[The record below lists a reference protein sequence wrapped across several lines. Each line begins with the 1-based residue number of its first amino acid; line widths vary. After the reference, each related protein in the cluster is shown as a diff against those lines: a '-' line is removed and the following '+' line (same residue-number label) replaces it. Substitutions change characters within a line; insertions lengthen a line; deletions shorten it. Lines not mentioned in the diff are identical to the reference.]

1 MNLEQFATQYASQA
15 EDAGTEQHDAAGLR
29 GGRRRAGATRGV
41 DREGFRR
48 NRAYGAFRS
57 ARRAAVLIPIDRIAA
72 GDDRVL
78 QVEPVGGVAS
88 HGHVQ
93 AGYRDLVDVITKLV
107 GRNELVGDVLAAGR
121 AGTQNVPAVFTSGDG
136 PIHRAQYVAREFP
149 GTEHEAGDPNVVG
162 TGLEGVA
169 DDVAK
174 VNGPSIGCAVDGA
187 VAIVGEGRNS
197 SQCQAENC
205 ERSNTKFHLDLP
217 PDH

>member
-88 HGHVQ
+88 HSHLPDR
-93 AGYRDLVDVITKLV
+93 YRDLVDVITKLV
-107 GRNELVGDVLAAGR
+107 GRNELVSDVLAAGR
-121 AGTQNVPAVFTSGDG
+121 AGAVYGSAILSGG
-136 PIHRAQYVAREFP
+136 NRPVHRAQHVAREFP
-149 GTEHEAGDPNVVG
+149 GAKHETGDGRVVVAGY
-162 TGLEGVA
+162 EGVA
-169 DDVAK
+169 NNVAK

-197 SQCQAENC
+197 S
-205 ERSNTKFHLDLP
+205 
-217 PDH
+217 